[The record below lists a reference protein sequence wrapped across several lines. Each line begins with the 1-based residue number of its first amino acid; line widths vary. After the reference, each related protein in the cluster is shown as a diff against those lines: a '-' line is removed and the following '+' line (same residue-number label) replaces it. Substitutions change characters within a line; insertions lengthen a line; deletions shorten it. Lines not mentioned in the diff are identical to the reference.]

1 MSDKPI
7 KRSTR
12 SITKHV
18 LENLLNSQDFD
29 AFIEY
34 NSDSLTDEDFI
45 DTLNRFCE
53 ARNISKSDLVKLSGI
68 DRTYAYQ
75 ILRGDRKP
83 TRDKVIQFAI
93 GITSGLDDAQRLL
106 RAAHHSAL
114 YPRIKRDAAIIF
126 CLNQKLSI
134 VESQQLL
141 DKIGENLLD

>member
-7 KRSTR
+7 KRSTQ
-12 SITKHV
+12 SITGHV

-29 AFIEY
+29 TFIEY
-34 NSDSLTDEDFI
+34 NSESMTDEVFV
-45 DTLNRFCE
+45 DTLTRFCDD
-53 ARNISKSDLVKLSGI
+53 RNLSKSDLVKLSGI

-75 ILRGDRKP
+75 ILRGDRNP

-93 GITSGLDDAQRLL
+93 GMSSGLDDAQRLL

-126 CLNQKLSI
+126 CLNHNLSI
-134 VESQQLL
+134 VETQQLL